1 MKIFKILAVVG
12 IFLIVGAA
20 DAADSNSITYQEM
33 LRQMLMGSGITA
45 VGVFLAKHTA
55 PKPKRRRRAEVV
67 SIEQLK
73 QAG

>member
-1 MKIFKILAVVG
+1 MKIFKILAVFG
-12 IFLIVGAA
+12 IFLILGAV

-45 VGVFLAKHTA
+45 TGMFLTKHTA
-55 PKPKRRRRAEVV
+55 PKPKRKHHAEVV